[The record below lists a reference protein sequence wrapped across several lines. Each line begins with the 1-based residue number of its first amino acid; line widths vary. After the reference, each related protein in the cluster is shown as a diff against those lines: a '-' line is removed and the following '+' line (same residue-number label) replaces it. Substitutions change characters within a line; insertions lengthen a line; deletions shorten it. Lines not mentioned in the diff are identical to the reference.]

1 MRELFTLQEMKR
13 LKNSVN
19 DLKSRPASF
28 SKADVEKLIA
38 EKVKQALTTE
48 SHLVDIKIG

>member
-1 MRELFTLQEMKR
+1 MKE
-13 LKNSVN
+13 LKNSVKE
-19 DLKSRPASF
+19 LRSRPASF

-38 EKVKQALTTE
+38 EKMKQALTTE